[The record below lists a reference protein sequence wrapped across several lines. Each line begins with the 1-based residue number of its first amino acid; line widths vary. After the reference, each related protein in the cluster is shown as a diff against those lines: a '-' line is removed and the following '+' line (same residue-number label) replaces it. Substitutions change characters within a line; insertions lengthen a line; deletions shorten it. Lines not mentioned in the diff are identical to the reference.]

1 MSSVGANMLSVQ
13 LGQRTV
19 LHGVSFEVEPGEL
32 VLLAGRNGAGKSTV
46 LRCLV
51 GALEPDAGSA
61 QLGGEPVLGW
71 EPRARARELAFV
83 PQDSDVPFDFT
94 GRELVTMGR
103 HPHRGR
109 SEPLRDA
116 DRAAIERALGLVDA
130 ASFADRA
137 VTTLSGGEQRR
148 IAVARAL
155 ATEAKLLLLDEPT
168 NNLDL
173 EHALQLVQLLRELA
187 DQGHG
192 VLVASHDL
200 NLFAPR
206 CDRAVLLHEGRV
218 FADDA
223 PEQALAS
230 ERVEHVFGV
239 RAAAPSQF
247 FPRDFRL

>member
-1 MSSVGANMLSVQ
+1 
-13 LGQRTV
+13 
-19 LHGVSFEVEPGEL
+19 
-32 VLLAGRNGAGKSTV
+32 
-46 LRCLV
+46 
-51 GALEPDAGSA
+51 
-61 QLGGEPVLGW
+61 
-71 EPRARARELAFV
+71 
-83 PQDSDVPFDFT
+83 
-94 GRELVTMGR
+94 MGR

-116 DRAAIERALGLVDA
+116 DLDAIERALGLVDA

-230 ERVEHVFGV
+230 EQVEHVFGV
-239 RAAAPSQF
+239 KAAAPSQF

>member
-1 MSSVGANMLSVQ
+1 MTEVIANMLSVQ
-13 LGQRTV
+13 LGAATV
-19 LHGVSFEVEPGEL
+19 LHGVSLAVGPGEL

-51 GALEPDAGSA
+51 GAMRPDAGSV
-61 QLGGEPVLGW
+61 QLGGEPVAAW
-71 EPRARARELAFV
+71 RPRARARELAFV
-83 PQDSDVPFDFT
+83 PQETDVPFDFT

-109 SEPLRDA
+109 NEALGSDDHA
-116 DRAAIERALGLVDA
+116 AIDRALTLLDA
-130 ASFADRA
+130 HAFADRA

-148 IAVARAL
+148 VAVARAI

-173 EHALQLVQLLRELA
+173 EHALQLVQLLRDLA
-187 DQGHG
+187 DQGYG

-206 CDRAVLLHEGRV
+206 CDRVVLLHDGRV
-218 FADDA
+218 YVDGA
-223 PEQALAS
+223 PEHALCS
-230 ERVEHVFGV
+230 ENVEHVFGV
-239 RAAAPSQF
+239 RAAAPTQF
-247 FPRDFRL
+247 FPRDFTL